1 MPGKQLSE
9 AEWSIVYLVSSRL
22 NYMKG
27 IIQQTL
33 TYEQK
38 INYPNNFMYRQS

>member
-1 MPGKQLSE
+1 MPEKQLSE
-9 AEWSIVYLVSSRL
+9 AEWSIVCLVSYRL
-22 NYMKG
+22 NYVKG

-38 INYPNNFMYRQS
+38 ISYPNSFMYRKS